1 MMIYVNLIIVH
12 IFLKSVY
19 ISPHIFEVYFLLSS
33 NQILHCSDFFC
44 FRIFCPSETVYFS
57 KILFC
62 ALS

>member
-19 ISPHIFEVYFLLSS
+19 ISPHIFKVYFLLSS

-44 FRIFCPSETVYFS
+44 FRFFCPSETVNEF
-57 KILFC
+57 
-62 ALS
+62 